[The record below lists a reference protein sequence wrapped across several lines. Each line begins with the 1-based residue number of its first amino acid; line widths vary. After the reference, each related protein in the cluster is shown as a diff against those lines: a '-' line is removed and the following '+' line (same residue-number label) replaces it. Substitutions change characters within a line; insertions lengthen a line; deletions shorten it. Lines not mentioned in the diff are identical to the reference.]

1 MKIKNNKIMENKDK
15 NLTLL
20 VVVTM
25 ILGIGI
31 TIHGIFH
38 SSLFVIILGVCGLVV
53 SVGTFWKLLKNIMDD
68 RD

>member
-20 VVVTM
+20 VVITM
-25 ILGIGI
+25 ILGMGLTIYGI
-31 TIHGIFH
+31 VH
-38 SSLFVIILGVCGLVV
+38 SSLLVIILGISGLVV
-53 SVGTFWKLLKNIMDD
+53 SVLTFWQLLKNIIDD